1 MRHAARAQHRA
12 LVDPVL
18 APVGGVRCK
27 GMPPPTARPL
37 EPIVGDAVVLVNEL
51 VKLAVAQRASD
62 IHLEPKHDMLRV
74 RLRVDGALVDVQPI
88 AQVVAPNVISRLKVL
103 AKMDIA
109 ERRNP
114 QDGQILVELDG
125 GKRVNLRAST
135 FPSSQGEKVVLRIL
149 SSQQLIAFEQL
160 GVDAPS
166 QAILREV
173 LARPQGF
180 VVTSGPTGAG
190 KTSTLYALMQ
200 LIDPRQVNVVTL
212 EDPIEVELYGL
223 TQGQVN
229 TRTGFTFATG
239 LRSILRQDP
248 DVILVGEM
256 RDSET
261 AGIAMQAA
269 LTGHLVLS
277 TLHTSD
283 TVETI
288 VRLVD
293 LGVEP
298 WIVANALSAV
308 LAQRL
313 VRVTCPHCKR
323 PAKLQRDLWDNDE
336 LLMPAGTDVWQPKGC
351 DRCMGTGYRGRTG
364 LFEVVELDDDLRE
377 LVKAKAPARAYREI
391 YLRRRI
397 PSLRKAGMVKI
408 QAGVTTVE
416 EVLRVT

>member
-1 MRHAARAQHRA
+1 
-12 LVDPVL
+12 
-18 APVGGVRCK
+18 
-27 GMPPPTARPL
+27 MPSPSL
-37 EPIVGDAVVLVNEL
+37 EPVTGDAVTLVNEL
-51 VKLAVAQRASD
+51 VRLAVAQRASD
-62 IHLEPKHDMLRV
+62 IHLEPKHDKLQV
-74 RLRVDGALVDVQPI
+74 RLRIDGTLVDVQPV
-88 AQVVAPNVISRLKVL
+88 ALAVAPNVISRVKVL

-109 ERRNP
+109 ERRLP
-114 QDGQILVELDG
+114 QDGQIALEFEN
-125 GKRVNLRAST
+125 KRVHLRAST
-135 FPSSQGEKVVLRIL
+135 FPASQGEKVVLRIL
-149 SSQQLIAFEQL
+149 SSQALIAFDQL
-160 GVDAPS
+160 GLEEA
-166 QAILREV
+166 AKKTLREV
-173 LARPQGF
+173 LERPQGF

-200 LIDPRQVNVVTL
+200 LIDPRAVNVVTL
-212 EDPIEVELYGL
+212 EDPVEVELYGV

-229 TRTGFTFATG
+229 VRTGFTFASG
-239 LRSILRQDP
+239 LRAILRQDP

-283 TVETI
+283 TVETM

-313 VRVTCPHCKR
+313 VRVICPHCKG
-323 PAKLQRDLWDNDE
+323 PAKLERDLWDGDE
-336 LLMPAGTDVWQPKGC
+336 LLLPAGSDVTQTSGC
-351 DRCMGTGYRGRTG
+351 DKCMRTGFRGRTG

-397 PSLRKAGMVKI
+397 PSLRRAGLLKVM
-408 QAGVTTVE
+408 AGVTTVD

>member
-1 MRHAARAQHRA
+1 
-12 LVDPVL
+12 
-18 APVGGVRCK
+18 
-27 GMPPPTARPL
+27 MPNARPL
-37 EPIVGDAVVLVNEL
+37 EPITGDAVVLVNEL
-51 VKLAVAQRASD
+51 VRLAVAQRASD
-62 IHLEPKHDMLRV
+62 IHLEPKNDMMHV
-74 RLRVDGALVDVQPI
+74 RMRVDGSLVDVQPI
-88 AQVVAPNVISRLKVL
+88 ALAVAPNVTSRVKVL

-109 ERRNP
+109 ERRLP
-114 QDGQILVELDG
+114 QDGQIALDIEP
-125 GKRVNLRAST
+125 GKRVHLRAST

-149 SSQQLIAFEQL
+149 SSQQIIPFDDL
-160 GVDAPS
+160 GLEEHARSTMRDV
-166 QAILREV
+166 LR
-173 LARPQGF
+173 RPQGF

-200 LIDPRQVNVVTL
+200 LIDPLEVNVVTL

-229 TRTGFTFATG
+229 VRAGFTFATG
-239 LRSILRQDP
+239 LRAILRQDP

-256 RDSET
+256 RDAET

-283 TVETI
+283 TIETI

-313 VRVTCPHCKR
+313 VRVACAHCKR
-323 PAKLQRDLWDNDE
+323 TAKLERDLWDGDD
-336 LLMPAGTDVWQPKGC
+336 LLLPSGSEIVRTQGC
-351 DRCMGTGYRGRTG
+351 DRCMATGYRGRTG
-364 LFEVVELDDDLRE
+364 IFEVVEFDDDLRD

-397 PSLRKAGMVKI
+397 PSLRRAGMHKI
-408 QAGVTTVE
+408 QTGITTVD

>member
-1 MRHAARAQHRA
+1 
-12 LVDPVL
+12 
-18 APVGGVRCK
+18 
-27 GMPPPTARPL
+27 MPIARPL
-37 EPIVGDAVVLVNEL
+37 EPVSGDAVALVNEL
-51 VKLAVAQRASD
+51 VRLAVSQRASD
-62 IHLEPKHDMLRV
+62 IHLEPKHDKMQV
-74 RLRVDGALVDVQPI
+74 VDVQPI
-88 AQVVAPNVISRLKVL
+88 SLAVAAHVVSRVKVL

-109 ERRNP
+109 ERRLP
-114 QDGQILVELDG
+114 QDGQIAIELEAG
-125 GKRVNLRAST
+125 PGPKGARVHLRAST
-135 FPSSQGEKVVLRIL
+135 FPATQGEKVVLRIL
-149 SSQQLIAFEQL
+149 SSQKLVPFAEL
-160 GVDAPS
+160 GLETEA
-166 QAILREV
+166 QMTLRDV
-173 LARPQGF
+173 VRRPQGF

-200 LIDPRQVNVVTL
+200 LIDPHEVNVVTL
-212 EDPIEVELYGL
+212 EDPIEVELYGV

-229 TRTGFTFATG
+229 VRAGFTFASG
-239 LRSILRQDP
+239 LRAILRQDP
-248 DVILVGEM
+248 DIILVGEM

-308 LAQRL
+308 IAQRL
-313 VRVTCPHCKR
+313 VRIPCPHCRR
-323 PAKLQRDLWDNDE
+323 PAKLERDLWDGDTV
-336 LLMPAGTDVWQPKGC
+336 LLPSGSDILRAQGC
-351 DRCMGTGYRGRTG
+351 DRCMHSGYRGRTG
-364 LFEVVELDDDLRE
+364 IFEVVELDDDLRE

-391 YLRRRI
+391 YFRRRI
-397 PSLRKAGMVKI
+397 PSLRRAGMLKV
-408 QAGVTTVE
+408 QAGVTTID

>member
-1 MRHAARAQHRA
+1 
-12 LVDPVL
+12 
-18 APVGGVRCK
+18 
-27 GMPPPTARPL
+27 MPSARPF
-37 EPIVGDAVVLVNEL
+37 EPVSGDAIPLVNEL
-51 VKLAVAQRASD
+51 VRLAVAQRASD
-62 IHLEPKHDMLRV
+62 IHLEPKADMMHV

-88 AQVVAPNVISRLKVL
+88 AIAVASHVVSRIKVL

-109 ERRNP
+109 ERRLP
-114 QDGQILVELDG
+114 QDGQIAIDLDG
-125 GKRVNLRAST
+125 GPSTKVSRVHLRAST

-149 SSQQLIAFEQL
+149 SGQQIIPFGDL
-160 GVDAPS
+160 GLDSDA
-166 QAILREV
+166 QTKLRDV
-173 LARPQGF
+173 LRRPQGF

-200 LIDPRQVNVVTL
+200 LIDPHEVNVVTL

-229 TRTGFTFATG
+229 VRAGFTFATG
-239 LRSILRQDP
+239 LRAILRQDP

-256 RDSET
+256 RDAET

-313 VRVTCPHCKR
+313 VRVACAHCKAA
-323 PAKLQRDLWDNDE
+323 AKLERDLWDGDD
-336 LLMPAGTDVWQPKGC
+336 LLLPAGSDIVRTLGC
-351 DRCMGTGYRGRTG
+351 DRCMRTGYRGRTG
-364 LFEVVELDDDLRE
+364 IFEVVEFDDDLRD

-397 PSLRKAGMVKI
+397 PSLRRAGMAKI
-408 QAGVTTVE
+408 QAGVTTVD